1 MTDCEDRAIN
11 VLTDGPG
18 NELLF
23 WGMRIGGG
31 GNWTSSLSTILLFKV
46 FREARNG
53 GKCCSFSSNAFI
65 CIVTFMSRCLCLY
78 ILTNVHL
85 GQRLSFSFLGYLFYM
100 GLFASYFLT

>member
-31 GNWTSSLSTILLFKV
+31 GNWASSFSTILLFKV

-65 CIVTFMSRCLCLY
+65 CTVTFMFRCVCLY

-85 GQRLSFSFLGYLFYM
+85 GQRLSFSLGYLFYM